1 MRTRQRG
8 LTLIGLL
15 FFSAIAVVFIY
26 FFARLLPDYMDYYAV
41 KRIVAQLQTDATSG
55 EKSDAEL
62 RATFDKQLNVDYV
75 KGLTSRDLVIDRDRR
90 KGVNIYVAWN
100 VKKPFFGNISLCADF
115 KAGNPP
121 AE

>member
-1 MRTRQRG
+1 MRQRQQG

-26 FFARLLPDYMDYYAV
+26 FFAILVPSYMDYWAV
-41 KRIVAQLQTDATSG
+41 KRIVAQLQSSATSG
-55 EKSDAEL
+55 DKSDAEL
-62 RATFDKQLNVDYV
+62 RNEFERQLNVDYV
-75 KGLTSRDLVIDRDRR
+75 TAVSGRDLVIDRDRR
-90 KGVNIYVAWN
+90 QGVNVYIEWS
-100 VKKPFFGNISLCADF
+100 VKKPFVGNISLNADF